1 MNEVMKQ
8 EQETT
13 LRDKELD
20 KVNDLLHS
28 ALLHLSY
35 LLLVAEVDP
44 DDHETLIWVWDSIVE
59 SAGIILSH
67 RHSRSCDTPSASDQ
81 HCDHSNDREG
91 KR

>member
-20 KVNDLLHS
+20 KVNDLLRS
-28 ALLHLSY
+28 ALMDLSH
-35 LLLVAEVDP
+35 LLVFAEVDA
-44 DDHETLIWVWDSIVE
+44 DDYEILIWVWESIVE

-67 RHSRSCDTPSASDQ
+67 RHPRACATSSTSDP
-81 HCDHSNDREG
+81 HCDHSSDREG